1 VCSSDLTTV
10 LVIGADALT
19 RHVDFTDRATCVL
32 FGDGA
37 GAVVLRASH
46 NEGVKGIVLGADGS
60 GAELLQIPAGG
71 SAMPATHER
80 IDAHMHQVKMNG
92 NEVFK
97 FAVRTTCA
105 IVEEV
110 LGRANVALDEV
121 TYVLFHQAN
130 QRICDAAAEGL
141 GLPKERVPG
150 NIDKYGNTSTAS
162 IPLLIDELYRAGSL
176 EAGDIIVTVGFGAG
190 LTWGANVVRWSKGGH
205 G

>member
-1 VCSSDLTTV
+1 MVMKA
-10 LVIGADALT
+10 ADGP
-19 RHVDFTDRATCVL
+19 
-32 FGDGA
+32 GD
-37 GAVVLRASH
+37 
-46 NEGVKGIVLGADGS
+46 VLGSVVRADGLD
-60 GAELLQIPAGG
+60 GDILKIPAGG
-71 SAMPATHER
+71 NAIPPSAESVEAGLQYIT
-80 IDAHMHQVKMNG
+80 MNG
-92 NEVFK
+92 REVFK

-105 IVEEV
+105 IVDEV

-130 QRICDAAAEGL
+130 QRICDAAADGL
-141 GLPKERVPG
+141 GLPRERVPG